1 MTMKTAQLK
10 SISLLAVAA
19 LCICA
24 SALAAEHDYYRN
36 LRYPKQLVAGVG
48 RDQVQ
53 QAGGPNAVGYQR
65 RTVQWWPRQGQDIV
79 DIPEGAPLR
88 TWTRNKGQ
96 QDPEAQAGVTRHWTA
111 SDPETFKAH
120 LIAFRGFGTSSAETP
135 TIPAAVL
142 RLEDGRQRA
151 VVHHSP
157 LSHMISTEDRDFI
170 HKVWEEVYP
179 TLYAKISKEERSVSA
194 TFPLEHWKALP
205 VRFNALPPWKDA
217 NAKYPLWAEKD
228 GNVIFET
235 RNFYLVTDPKR
246 YGNPTAWI
254 RPNDIA
260 GQNLFRRDIF
270 EYLENFW
277 TYVEAAGHSMPY
289 WHHPGPNKKYH
300 IIVTSGGS
308 GVGTYHCG
316 IGNANTAALA
326 HEFFHSQPLGGW
338 GDFHYIM
345 GNAGQHTGH
354 PGELQMFSGNFRYP
368 WRYVNR
374 KGYQSPLMF
383 FVLGDNPNWG
393 YGIQVVIG
401 GLAGEAETTP
411 YHTIAMVGQKKGLW
425 ENGVRGF
432 GDFFGEYAARM
443 VTCDFVEQ
451 DMIRSKY
458 GMPETSHVCPVYGH
472 KNRYRISNAEAPRWT
487 GYNIIRL
494 KRDADATKI
503 AVDFEGIYDPSQHSD
518 WRACIVAVDAKGRAR
533 YSPLWNKGQ
542 MGFALKPTDKHLWLT
557 VSASPSAF
565 PVQDSSS
572 PRAHWM
578 SMYLSGI
585 HAPRH
590 PWEVTLSGCTPG
602 TPHRKQ
608 GDIINFDELYG
619 RCDYGNTSV
628 NLPLKHE
635 VPIPLTDA
643 DGPLAQQK
651 LAEMLPRIKA
661 SADAL
666 QAEVDAGKLNRGYW
680 WGKKTR
686 THEHLLHRV
695 KFLQENAKG
704 HRHPNGGGF
713 VSDTC
718 KVAATA
724 YVGPNAMVL
733 DGATIKDNA
742 CIKEHAV
749 VMGSQ
754 AVVSGNAKIGGRAW
768 VVGNVKVSGNA
779 RILEAAAVTTSQRA
793 QASPNR
799 LYEGSVEIDGSAVI
813 KGELY
818 LLSCYTTDQRLTGGL
833 VMDYYADVKNK
844 ESGVFQ
850 NGRFYRAHD
859 RYDRAP
865 GFAGGTDAGALYA
878 NWQFNHPKSVLLE
891 DSYVNNVGIL
901 YGRPTFSEDAD
912 GPHKYVVFNGRD
924 QYAEAPPSVADFG
937 ELTLDIL
944 VKRSKGKGGRLFDF
958 GTGDEECFYLS
969 IDGSGKPTLTA
980 RHQGKTYT
988 LTASTATSWWLWI
1001 STAIPASTWARVR
1014 LEMNGATASIH
1025 IDGKQVA
1032 NGKFTFRPRDV
1043 FIGDRPEGN
1052 FIACARNKSEFFH
1065 GQIDHFRIY
1074 RKVHNDFDAV
1084 GPPPLAL
1091 TQMQEWSEQDQ
1102 QQHDDWQKR
1111 RKAKEAE
1118 LRAGKYGEMQKEI
1131 QQLGRDKSIDADE
1144 RSARMDKLRSAAA
1157 VVRENALKSAGLSG
1171 PNPYLGKQ
1179 AADLVHFQRSLKYHT
1194 TADWDYRTKAERAG
1208 ELPAKTKKWLQSV
1221 RGY

>member
-1 MTMKTAQLK
+1 M
-10 SISLLAVAA
+10 
-19 LCICA
+19 CA
-24 SALAAEHDYYRN
+24 STFAEELDYYRH
-36 LRYPKQLVAGVG
+36 LRYRNKLVPGVG
-48 RDQVQ
+48 RNKVEQE
-53 QAGGPNAVGYQR
+53 GGPKAVGYKR
-65 RTVQWWPRQGQDIV
+65 RTVKWWPRKGQDIV
-79 DIPEGAPLR
+79 EIPKGAPLR

-96 QDPEAQAGVTRHWTA
+96 NDPEARAGVARHWTA

-120 LIAFRGFGTSSAETP
+120 LIALRGFGTSSADTP
-135 TIPAAVL
+135 AIPAAVL

-151 VVHHSP
+151 VVHYGP
-157 LSHMISTEDRDFI
+157 LSHMISAEDRDFI

-179 TLYAKISKEERSVSA
+179 KLYAKISKEERPVSA
-194 TFPLEHWKALP
+194 DFPLKHWKALP

-217 NAKYPLWAEKD
+217 SAKYPLWGEKKD
-228 GNVIFET
+228 RIIFET
-235 RNFYLVTDPKR
+235 RNFYL
-246 YGNPTAWI
+246 TASTKDGA
-254 RPNDIA
+254 RPPAWVRPDNIK
-260 GQNLFRRDIF
+260 GQDVFRRDIF
-270 EYLENFW
+270 EYIENFW

-289 WHHPGPNKKYH
+289 WHHPGPNKKYY
-300 IIVTSGGS
+300 IIVTQGGS

-316 IGNANTAALA
+316 IGNANTVALA

-374 KGYQSPLMF
+374 KAYQSPLMF

-401 GLAGEAETTP
+401 GLAGAAETTP

-425 ENGVRGF
+425 KNGVRGF
-432 GDFFGEYAARM
+432 GDFFGEYSARM

-451 DMIRSKY
+451 DMVRPKY
-458 GMPETSHVCPVYGH
+458 GMPETSHVYPVYGH

-487 GYNIIRL
+487 GFNIIRL

-503 AVDFEGIYDPSQHSD
+503 AVDFQGIYDPAQYSD
-518 WRACIVAVDAKGRAR
+518 WRACIVAVDAKGQAR

-542 MGFALKPTDKHLWLT
+542 MDFKLKPTDKHLWLT

-565 PVQDSSS
+565 PVQEPID

-578 SMYLSGI
+578 SKYLSGI

-602 TPHRKQ
+602 TPHRRP
-608 GDIINFDELYG
+608 GDIVNFDELYG

-628 NLPLKHE
+628 NLPVKHE
-635 VPIPLTDA
+635 VPIPLTDP

-666 QAEVDAGKLNRGYW
+666 QARVDAGKARRGYW
-680 WGKKTR
+680 WGKKSR

-713 VSDTC
+713 VSDNC

-742 CIKEHAV
+742 CIKEFAV
-749 VMGSQ
+749 VMGPQ
-754 AVVSGNAKIGGRAW
+754 VIVSGNAKIGGRAW
-768 VVGNVKVSGNA
+768 VVGDVKVGGNA
-779 RILEAAAVTTSQRA
+779 RILEAAAVTTAQRA

-799 LYEGSVEIDGSAVI
+799 LYKGSVKIDGSVVI
-813 KGELY
+813 KGEPY
-818 LLSCYTTDQRLTGGL
+818 LLSCYASEQRLTGGL
-833 VMDYYADVKNK
+833 VMDYYADVKNT

-850 NGRFYRAHD
+850 HGRFYKAQD
-859 RYDRAP
+859 RYDRSP
-865 GFAGGTDAGALYA
+865 GFDGGTDAGALYA
-878 NWQFNHPKSVLLE
+878 NWQFNQPKAVLLE
-891 DSYVNNVGIL
+891 DSYVNNNGIL
-901 YGRPTFSEDAD
+901 HGRPGFSEDDD
-912 GPHKYVVFNGRD
+912 GRHKYVVFNGKD

-944 VKRSKGKGGRLFDF
+944 VSRSEGKGGRLFDF
-958 GTGDEECFYLS
+958 GTGEEECFYLS
-969 IDGSGKPTLTA
+969 INGSGKPILTA
-980 RHQGKTYT
+980 RHDGKTYT
-988 LTASTATSWWLWI
+988 LVASAG
-1001 STAIPASTWARVR
+1001 IPASKWARVR
-1014 LEMNGATASIH
+1014 LEMDGAMASIR
-1025 IDGKQVA
+1025 IDGKPVA
-1032 NGKFTFRPRDV
+1032 GGKFEFRPRDV

-1052 FIACARNKSEFFH
+1052 FIACARNKSEFFK
-1065 GQIDHFRIY
+1065 GQVDHFRIY

-1084 GPPPLAL
+1084 GPPPSAL
-1091 TQMQEWSEQDQ
+1091 TQLQEWSEKEQK
-1102 QQHDDWQKR
+1102 QHNDWQQR
-1111 RKAKEAE
+1111 RKAKESE
-1118 LRAGKYGEMQKEI
+1118 LRAGKYGQLQKEI
-1131 QQLGRDKSIDADE
+1131 QRLRRDKSIAAAK
-1144 RSARMDKLRSAAA
+1144 RAALTDKLRKAAA
-1157 VVRENALKSAGLSG
+1157 VVREDALKSAGLSG
-1171 PNPYLGKQ
+1171 RNPYLGKQ
-1179 AADLVHFQRSLKYHT
+1179 AATLQRFQTSLKYHT
-1194 TADWDYRTKAERAG
+1194 TADWDYRTQG
-1208 ELPAKTKKWLQSV
+1208 EKDGKLPAKTKKWLKEV